1 MYGRRDCV
9 AGFSCR
15 TAAGSP
21 PCRTGISTFITGVV
35 ADLCGIFGG
44 GETVAAWR
52 TLGGAGV
59 VVRAGLGTVADIADY
74 AVFCGRWRTGVPAG
88 LTSAL
93 LAKGV

>member
-9 AGFSCR
+9 AGFSSR

-21 PCRTGISTFITGVV
+21 PCRTGISTFVTGVV

-59 VVRAGLGTVADIADY
+59 VRRASLGAVADIADY
-74 AVFCGRWRTGVPAG
+74 AVFCGRWRTSVSAG

-93 LAKGV
+93 LAKGI